1 MHLKKKVRIFPLRK
15 DPKMH
20 KILTAVSHEINN
32 LESSVVVQ
40 ELELA
45 INLAL

>member
-1 MHLKKKVRIFPLRK
+1 MYLFTVLDYLF
-15 DPKMH
+15 
-20 KILTAVSHEINN
+20 LTAVSHNVNN

-40 ELELA
+40 VPELD